1 VATLG
6 IDLGT
11 GSVKCALVSEDGLV
25 LAQASRSYQV
35 SSVKSGWAESD
46 PAQWIR
52 ATREVVE
59 RVLIESNVTPTSV
72 GFSGQMHG
80 VVIADSELKPLRPAI
95 LWADSRASDEA
106 NQMSMDLGINL
117 LSRLGSPA
125 VPGFSATTLAWL
137 KLNEPGLFVDAKH
150 VLQPKDWLRAALGG
164 QIASDPSD
172 ASGTL
177 LFDSSAGDWS
187 KKAVQW
193 SGVEPELLPPVR
205 ASQASAGYVDFNGT
219 KYPCVV
225 GGADTACV
233 LSSLGLEPGQGF
245 IAVGSGSQVVRV
257 LEGPDFDSTLRTHTF
272 ATVGQPRSG
281 WYRIGA
287 IQNAGLS
294 LTAALRWF
302 NASIEEGVAALS
314 EGLRDEDPLYIPYL
328 SGERTP
334 FMNSHLRGSWH
345 DLTLSTDRP
354 AMLRSIFVGVAQAVA
369 LGVSAVEETGASL
382 PKPTPLVGGG
392 THNPVFRQLL
402 ADATGVPLAVMEA
415 PDAAVIG
422 AALLGAGLTSNPIP
436 QSWSEV
442 VTPDPLAAES
452 LLHLRQSM
460 LKIMKEEEYL

>member
-1 VATLG
+1 MAALG

-11 GSVKCALVSEDGLV
+11 GSVKCALVSDEGLV
-25 LAQASRSYQV
+25 LAQANRTYQV
-35 SSVKSGWAESD
+35 YSTRSGWAESD
-46 PAQWIR
+46 PAEWIN

-59 RVLIESNVTPTSV
+59 RVLSEAKVAPKSV

-80 VVIADSELKPLRPAI
+80 VVVVDSELKPLRPAI
-95 LWADSRASDEA
+95 LWADTRSFQEA
-106 NQMSMDLGINL
+106 QQMSTDLGIDL

-137 KLNEPGLFVDAKH
+137 KLNEPDSFVEAKH
-150 VLQPKDWLRAALGG
+150 ILQPKDWLRAALGG
-164 QIASDPSD
+164 EIASDPSD

-177 LFDSSAGDWS
+177 LFDSSAGEWS
-187 KKAVQW
+187 QKAVQW
-193 SGVEPELLPPVR
+193 SGVDLALLPPIR

-219 KYPCVV
+219 KFPCVV

-233 LSSLGLEPGQGF
+233 LSALGLDPGQGF

-302 NASIEEGVAALS
+302 NASVEEGVAALS
-314 EGLRDEDPLYIPYL
+314 EGLRDEDPLYVPYL

-334 FMNSHLRGSWH
+334 FMNSRLRGSWH
-345 DLTLSTDRP
+345 GLTLGTDRP

-392 THNPVFRQLL
+392 THNRVFRQLL

-415 PDAAVIG
+415 PNAAVIG
-422 AALLGAGLTSNPIP
+422 AALLGAGITSNPIP

-442 VTPDPLAAES
+442 VTPDPRAAES
-452 LLHLRQSM
+452 LFHLRQSM
-460 LKIMKEEEYL
+460 LKIMKEEE